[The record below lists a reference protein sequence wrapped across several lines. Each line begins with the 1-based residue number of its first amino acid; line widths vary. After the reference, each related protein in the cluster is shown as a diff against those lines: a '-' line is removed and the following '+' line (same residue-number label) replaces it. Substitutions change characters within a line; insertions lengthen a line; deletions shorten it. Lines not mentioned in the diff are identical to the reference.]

1 MQRFDLIQRM
11 LFFKDARGMGAVQA
25 DPLLRRVCDV
35 LDTIETQ
42 VEPEK
47 MSDLIVLI
55 KQALLS
61 CNLSGAEQL
70 RVPLTT
76 RWPTKESWQTFGF
89 EVLHAGVEA
98 LLIRTRSWEPTW
110 LDAGASRVV
119 ADAIQRLPRRPD
131 RRVQSDPF
139 IEKELNTPTYLSP
152 SQKTAVQMA
161 FLMPRGSTALIV
173 LPTGS
178 GKSLV
183 FQSPLFSS
191 AFRSGISVVV
201 VPTVALARDQDLRFQ
216 ALSNKLSSEIGTYA
230 YHSGM
235 SDEDRR
241 TTRQR
246 IEEGKVRVLFASP
259 EALMTS
265 LRQPL
270 FKAAS
275 QGLLSYFAV
284 DEAHMIS
291 QWGESFRPEFQ
302 MLAGLRD
309 FLREACPR
317 DRRLR
322 TLLLTATM
330 TADCYETL
338 SSLFGGDHFHV
349 VGDASLRSE
358 IGFLIRNAT
367 DELERESHIEE
378 ALKELP
384 RPLILYTTKRDDAAR
399 WYDRICTLGFQRVAL
414 VRGGD
419 LSNEDGDRILR
430 DWNSGKTDIIVATS
444 AFGLGV
450 DQSEVRSVI
459 HACLPESIDRFYQEV
474 GRSGRDGRASVSLL
488 VTTPDDER
496 LASDLATQ
504 ARIGIDR
511 GFQRWQEMSV
521 HGRGGPG
528 GTYVVS
534 LNRKPHHIDYAGP
547 RNASWNLRTLLLM
560 RRARLL
566 DFRPHLPPY
575 LERATGETDES
586 YQNRQTQAMDT
597 FSSEVAVKLIDPGHS
612 ERRVWEASVASAR
625 ACLRQGELQSLSR
638 TKELLSLARPL
649 NDIFA
654 ETYTVLDIGLIPK
667 HFNGNCPV
675 SRSRGDVEYDTGPVL
690 ECLVKPPLSLG
701 LKKTFCSSLSSCRD
715 ESGRYWVLMEPLPT
729 QSLKRRSA
737 LRQLTDFIGLCI
749 SSGVQVVIL
758 PMSLRKDLE
767 WASLDSRSSS
777 GFVATGQVGQVVHS
791 DFSIPTVTFVAEDVL
806 DTDTIAGVMSLSV
819 PANIIIFTSTAP
831 DPRNEA
837 RRLVDVVSYLPIGSA
852 ISRLQS

>member
-1 MQRFDLIQRM
+1 MQRFDLIQRL
-11 LFFKDARGMGAVQA
+11 LFFEDARAIEAVQA
-25 DPLLRRVCDV
+25 DPLLRRVCNV
-35 LDTIETQ
+35 LGSIETND
-42 VEPEK
+42 EPGK
-47 MSDLIVLI
+47 KSDLIVLV

-61 CNLSGAEQL
+61 CNLLQGEQL
-70 RVPLTT
+70 RVPLKKG
-76 RWPTKESWQTFGF
+76 WPTNDAWQAFGF
-89 EVLHAGVEA
+89 EVTAAGVEA
-98 LLIRTRSWEPTW
+98 LFIRVHPWTPSW
-110 LDAGASRVV
+110 LDTGASEVV
-119 ADAIQRLPRRPD
+119 ADAIRRLPRRPD
-131 RRVQSDPF
+131 RRTQADPF
-139 IEKELNTPTYLSP
+139 IESKLHTSTYLSA
-152 SQKTAVQMA
+152 SQRTAVQTA

-183 FQSPLFSS
+183 FQSPVFSS
-191 AFRSGISVVV
+191 AFQIGLSVVV

-216 ALSNKLSSEIGTYA
+216 ELSTELSSAIGTFA

-246 IEEGKVRVLFASP
+246 IEEGQVRVLFASP
-259 EALMTS
+259 ESLMTS

-275 QGLLSYFAV
+275 QGLLNYFAV

-309 FLREACPR
+309 LLQDACPETR
-317 DRRLR
+317 KLR

-338 SSLFGGDHFHV
+338 SSLFGVGEFHV

-358 IGFLIRNAT
+358 IGFLIRNAAN
-367 DELERESHIEE
+367 ELERQSRIEE

-384 RPLILYTTKRDDAAR
+384 RPLVLYTTKRDDAAR
-399 WYDRICTLGFQRVAL
+399 WYDQICKLGFERVSL

-419 LSNEDGDRILR
+419 LSDENGDRILR
-430 DWNSGKTDIIVATS
+430 DWNAGETDIIVATS

-450 DQSEVRSVI
+450 DQSEVRSVV

-496 LASDLATQ
+496 LASDMASQ

-511 GFQRWQEMSV
+511 GFQRWQEMSI
-521 HGRGGPG
+521 HGRSGPD
-528 GTYVVS
+528 GTYIVS
-534 LNRKPHHIDYAGP
+534 LNRRPHDIDYAGP

-566 DFRPHLPPY
+566 DFRPHLPHH
-575 LERATGETDES
+575 LERRIDETDES
-586 YQNRQTQAMDT
+586 YLERQRLEMDR
-597 FSSEVAVKLIDPGHS
+597 FSSEVAISLIDPGHS
-612 ERRVWEASVASAR
+612 DRQVWEASVASAR
-625 ACLRQGELQSLSR
+625 VSLRNGELQALSR
-638 TKELLSLARPL
+638 TKELLALARPL
-649 NDIFA
+649 NDVFA
-654 ETYTVLDIGLIPK
+654 ETYTVPRIGLIPK

-675 SRSRGDVEYDTGPVL
+675 TRRRGDVESDTGPSL
-690 ECLVKPPLSLG
+690 ECLVQPPLCSQLARN
-701 LKKTFCSSLSSCRD
+701 FSSSLSSCRD
-715 ESGRYWVLMEPLPT
+715 DGGRYWILMESLPT

-749 SSGVQVVIL
+749 SSGVDVVSL
-758 PMSLRKDLE
+758 PMALRKDLD
-767 WASLDSRSSS
+767 WASLDSRSLS
-777 GFVATGQVGQVVHS
+777 GFVATGEVGQVLHS
-791 DFSIPTVTFVAEDVL
+791 DFSVPILSFVAEDVSDPDL
-806 DTDTIAGVMSLSV
+806 IAGVMSLPV
-819 PANIIIFTSTAP
+819 PANIILFTAVAP
-831 DPRNEA
+831 DPRNKA
-837 RRLVDVVSYLPIGSA
+837 RRLVDVVSYLPLGSA